1 MLFLLFKDNYFIE
14 FPKSFLAISCHYS
27 SVFAPSYHSP
37 SSVIC
42 SMSVSELARIVGS
55 ESPVNISIGKPPT
68 IPADGGLRI
77 RYGRATMHL
86 PCLIKYPVDAVN
98 SYYVVSLVVR
108 IET

>member
-1 MLFLLFKDNYFIE
+1 MLLLFKDNYFIE
-14 FPKSFLAISCHYS
+14 FPKSFLPSVAT

-86 PCLIKYPVDAVN
+86 PCLIKYGAN
-98 SYYVVSLVVR
+98 SYYAVVR